1 MRQIFHP
8 FDPRQEMQR
17 PDFEIFHS
25 RDTRLDSVELHHHDF
40 YEIYCFL
47 GGSAEYRVEGRL
59 YRLTPGDLMLLS
71 PMELHQVT
79 VQSGQIPYERIVLW
93 LSRAYLDSL
102 GDSDSLMR
110 CFDHMSK
117 KHTNL
122 LQPAS
127 GSEIYDLL
135 GKLLEE
141 RSRHQYAGE
150 TLMRGYLLQLLVLL
164 NRLALESPQEEMCGS
179 LVSRAAAY
187 LSAHYAEEI
196 RLDGLAAR
204 LHVSKSCLCHEFR
217 NVTGIGVYRY
227 LTLKR
232 LQIAR
237 ELLLQGTSPGEAAA
251 VCGYR
256 DYPNFY
262 RAFRA
267 RYGLSPGQC
276 ILQDME
282 APTANAGSACSGPEC
297 GFLQRH

>member
-25 RDTRLDSVELHHHDF
+25 RDTLLDSVELHHHDF

-59 YRLTPGDLMLLS
+59 YRLTPGDFMLLN

-79 VQSGQIPYERIVLW
+79 VQPGQIPYERIVLW
-93 LSRAYLDSL
+93 LSRAYFDIL
-102 GDSDSLMR
+102 GDSDTLLR
-110 CFDHMSK
+110 CFDHTAK

-122 LQPAS
+122 LRPAD

-141 RSRHQYAGE
+141 RSRKQYAGE
-150 TLMRGYLLQLLVLL
+150 ALARGCLLQLLVLL
-164 NRLALESPQEEMCGS
+164 NRLALESPQEERECS
-179 LVSRAAAY
+179 ALVSRAVAH
-187 LSAHYAEEI
+187 LNAHYAEEI
-196 RLDGLAAR
+196 TLDRLAAR

-217 NVTGIGVYRY
+217 RVTGIGVYRY

-237 ELLLQGTSPGEAAA
+237 ELLLQGTPPGEAAA
-251 VCGYR
+251 ACGYH

-267 RYGLSPGQC
+267 RYGLNPGEC
-276 ILQDME
+276 ILRDME
-282 APTANAGSACSGPEC
+282 APIENT
-297 GFLQRH
+297 GFAP